1 MTGRFSRV
9 RGTQAPEDVQS
20 VDNTSIP
27 EVLEVSVDT
36 PPPPY
41 RKQEARSPMG
51 VRVKPSLQQNLNDLV
66 EKYKRLGWDISQNTV
81 LEHFLARLGDEEYA
95 REFMKDLAKR
105 Q

>member
-9 RGTQAPEDVQS
+9 RGTQASEDIQS
-20 VDNTSIP
+20 VDNTPTP
-27 EVLEVSVDT
+27 ETPEVSVDT

-66 EKYKRLGWDISQNTV
+66 ERYKRLGWDISQNTV

>member
-1 MTGRFSRV
+1 M
-9 RGTQAPEDVQS
+9 
-20 VDNTSIP
+20 
-27 EVLEVSVDT
+27 DT

>member
-20 VDNTSIP
+20 VDKISTP
-27 EVLEVSVDT
+27 EAPEVSVDT